1 MDQNTFFTSINI
13 AAGSFVLVMLYPILT
28 SKSLQELNDS
38 LKTRPLLAK
47 MVASKSARSYLQ
59 ACIYFLIS
67 FIAYSVIANSGDVEV
82 DMDLAMLSLL
92 ILFFIT
98 LIRVWKLRSLF
109 RHSAH
114 PSAKNT

>member
-1 MDQNTFFTSINI
+1 MDQNAFFTSINI
-13 AAGSFVLVMLYPILT
+13 AAGSFVLVMLYPVLK

-47 MVASKSARSYLQ
+47 MAASKSARSYWQ

-67 FIAYSVIANSGDVEV
+67 FIAYGVIANSGDVEV
-82 DMDLAMLSLL
+82 DMDLALLSLF

-114 PSAKNT
+114 QSAKNT